1 MFRRTLTL
9 LLFFSLFLACSLF
22 PITIKPVMATETW
35 TDTLTFYPSIT
46 CVKDSIRN
54 ITNIFSFPLKITVT
68 YATAINITRIKL
80 YQLTA
85 NGTTFVQIQNTV
97 VDKSSGSYQPLDIGK
112 TLVFTVYAK
121 ASDTTTE
128 NETASVSVIVQA
140 EAVETGGGPW
150 YPFIETPEINCS
162 LDTSPNVQLSLGQL
176 ISNRFIIH
184 YSINVTNK
192 CLYSVNLTMQSWIT
206 SLNDYH
212 IIYYSKNT
220 SLYIEPKQSIIQ
232 AFDISIPIENPIVLH
247 VTFDYEHTTTREL
260 LATINVDASHTIV
273 EIAVIVGGAVAL
285 VFVLYFGLFKGRTKE
300 GKEISEILTFSGK
313 LECISGYS
321 L

>member
-9 LLFFSLFLACSLF
+9 LLFLSLFLACSLF
-22 PITIKPVMATETW
+22 PVSIKLVMATETW

-46 CVKDSIRN
+46 TVKQNIRN
-54 ITNIFSFPLKITVT
+54 ITNTFSFPLKITVT
-68 YATAINITRIKL
+68 YANAINISRIKL

-85 NGTTFVQIQNTV
+85 NGTTFIQIQNSI
-97 VDKSSGSYQPLDIGK
+97 VDKTSDSYQPLDIGK
-112 TLVFTVYAK
+112 TLVFTVYTSAK
-121 ASDTTTE
+121 DTVSQ
-128 NETASVSVIVQA
+128 NETASVSVTVQA

-150 YPFIETPEINCS
+150 YPFIETPEITCS

-192 CLYSVNLTMQSWIT
+192 CLYSLNLTMQSTIT
-206 SLNDYH
+206 NLNDYH

-232 AFDISIPIENPIVLH
+232 AFDISIPITNPIVLH

-260 LATINVDASHTIV
+260 LATINVDASHAVV
-273 EIAVIVGGAVAL
+273 EITVIVGGAVTL
-285 VFVLYFGLFKGRTKE
+285 VLVLYFGLFRKKE
-300 GKEISEILTFSGK
+300 KIKPNPEETSILGFWF
-313 LECISGYS
+313 Y
-321 L
+321 